1 MGLKKDS
8 GHSYKGCMRHTKYTF
23 KELVTTASIH
33 RRTELK
39 VEGRDK
45 MQDHGAE
52 KGQVSNSPH
61 KTELGDK
68 GCQG

>member
-1 MGLKKDS
+1 MTHK
-8 GHSYKGCMRHTKYTF
+8 CTF